1 MTQDLPVGG
10 VFCVGDAA
18 RFGMGA
24 LEVLDENTE
33 PKAGRTGVVEEVGTT
48 SGLAKMAQSTLC
60 CLG

>member
-1 MTQDLPVGG
+1 MGG